1 MTLLLQL
8 LLAHLLGDFLLQP
21 NRWVKAKESRK
32 AGAYQLY
39 LHVLLHYVLTMLLVW
54 DLGFWLWGLGIA
66 LSHLFIDIWKLYAQQ
81 QRNRRNYFF
90 ADQALHLLVLILAWI
105 GYSQI
110 PFDLS
115 AVDRGQFFLIITT
128 LVLLTKPL
136 SITIKTL
143 ISTWTPY
150 TERQQ
155 SDSLENAGKYIG
167 YLERVLVFVF
177 IVSNHWEAVGFL
189 ITAKSV
195 FRFGDL
201 KASRE
206 RKLTE
211 YVLIGTLLSFGAA
224 ICIALLYL
232 QVQYWL

>member
-1 MTLLLQL
+1 MILLLQL

-21 NRWVKAKESRK
+21 DHWVKAKEIRK
-32 AGAYQLY
+32 ARAYQLY
-39 LHVLLHYVLTMLLVW
+39 LHAFLHFALTMLLVW
-54 DLGFWLWGLGIA
+54 DPYFWSWALGIA
-66 LSHLFIDIWKLYAQQ
+66 LAHLLIDTWKLYAQQ
-81 QRNRRNYFF
+81 GRNRRNYFF
-90 ADQALHLLVLILAWI
+90 ADQALHLLVLLLAWL
-105 GYSQI
+105 GYQQI
-110 PFDLS
+110 PFNLN
-115 AVDRGQFFLIITT
+115 AVDQGWLFLNITT

-136 SITIKTL
+136 SIAIKTL

-150 TERQQ
+150 TERQS

-232 QVQYWL
+232 QVLNWL

>member
-1 MTLLLQL
+1 MILLLQL
-8 LLAHLLGDFLLQP
+8 LLAHLLGDFMLQP
-21 NRWVKAKESRK
+21 TSWVKAKEARK

-39 LHVLLHYVLTMLLVW
+39 LHVLLHYLLIMLLVW
-54 DLGFWLWGLGIA
+54 DQGFWLWGLAIA
-66 LSHLFIDIWKLYAQQ
+66 TSHLLIDIWKLYAQQ
-81 QRNRRNYFF
+81 KGNRRNYFF
-90 ADQALHLLVLILAWI
+90 ADQALHLLVLILAWM
-105 GYSQI
+105 GYHEI
-110 PFDLS
+110 PFSPS
-115 AVDRGQFFLIITT
+115 AIDQGQVFLLLTSM
-128 LVLLTKPL
+128 VLLTKPL

-150 TERQQ
+150 TERHQN
-155 SDSLENAGKYIG
+155 DSLENAGKYIG